1 MTSARHVI
9 TLLASSV
16 LVLAAAGC
24 GGSDPAPPAAQ
35 AGTAPAATAPDAA
48 ATATVA
54 PPVDAAAGATSPGTP
69 AAAGGAAAAP
79 APSPEGAPAA
89 SPAQSARQA
98 SAGLSPRSKKP
109 RIRRRVVTPEGGNG
123 VRPVPSSRSVAVTP
137 GGSTGGMVAAGA
149 PKQDKHA
156 FTRPKRGDVAQVAPV
171 QAPVYPPAPPA
182 GRSLAATDLAGIA
195 LGSTTFAEVRARL
208 PKPLSS
214 RRIDGQRCLRFG
226 ALDAISGAPS
236 AGQRWQLCFKA
247 DVLVSR
253 AIAPVKPLEP
263 GS

>member
-35 AGTAPAATAPDAA
+35 TGTAPA

-54 PPVDAAAGATSPGTP
+54 PPVAAAAGATSPDTP
-69 AAAGGAAAAP
+69 AAAGAAAAP
-79 APSPEGAPAA
+79 APSPEGTPAA
-89 SPAQSARQA
+89 SPAPSARHA
-98 SAGLSPRSKKP
+98 SAGLSPRSKTP

-123 VRPVPSSRSVAVTP
+123 MRPVPSSRSVAVTP

-156 FTRPKRGDVAQVAPV
+156 FTRPKRGDVAEVAPV

-182 GRSLAATDLAGIA
+182 GRSLAATDLAGMA

>member
-9 TLLASSV
+9 TLASSV

-35 AGTAPAATAPDAA
+35 AGTAPAATA
-48 ATATVA
+48 TVA
-54 PPVDAAAGATSPGTP
+54 PPVAAAAGATSPDTP
-69 AAAGGAAAAP
+69 AAAGAAAAP
-79 APSPEGAPAA
+79 APSPEGTPAA
-89 SPAQSARQA
+89 SPAPSARQA

-123 VRPVPSSRSVAVTP
+123 MRPVPSSRSVAVTP

-182 GRSLAATDLAGIA
+182 GRSLAATDLAGMA

>member
-35 AGTAPAATAPDAA
+35 AGTAPAATA
-48 ATATVA
+48 TVA
-54 PPVDAAAGATSPGTP
+54 PPVAAAAGATSPGTP
-69 AAAGGAAAAP
+69 AAAAP
-79 APSPEGAPAA
+79 APSPEGTPAA
-89 SPAQSARQA
+89 SPAPSARQA
-98 SAGLSPRSKKP
+98 SAGLSRRSKQP

-123 VRPVPSSRSVAVTP
+123 MRPVPSSRGVAVTP

-156 FTRPKRGDVAQVAPV
+156 FTRPKRGEVAEVAPV
-171 QAPVYPPAPPA
+171 QAPVYPPAPPP
-182 GRSLAATDLAGIA
+182 GRSLAATELAGIA

>member
-35 AGTAPAATAPDAA
+35 AGTAPAATA
-48 ATATVA
+48 TVA
-54 PPVDAAAGATSPGTP
+54 PPVAATAGATPPDTP
-69 AAAGGAAAAP
+69 AAPGGAAAP
-79 APSPEGAPAA
+79 APSPEGTPAA
-89 SPAQSARQA
+89 SSAPSARQA
-98 SAGLSPRSKKP
+98 SAGLSPRSRTP

-123 VRPVPSSRSVAVTP
+123 MRPVPSSRGVAVTP

-156 FTRPKRGDVAQVAPV
+156 FTRPKRGDVAEVAPV

-182 GRSLAATDLAGIA
+182 GRSLAATDLAGMA
-195 LGSTTFAEVRARL
+195 LGSTTFAEIRARL